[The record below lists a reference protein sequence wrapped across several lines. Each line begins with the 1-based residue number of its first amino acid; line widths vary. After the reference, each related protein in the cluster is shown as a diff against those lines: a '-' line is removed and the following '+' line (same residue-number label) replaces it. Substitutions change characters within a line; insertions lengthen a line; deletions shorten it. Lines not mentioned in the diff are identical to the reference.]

1 MSPKDPPPTRLVMR
15 YFCEYVREA
24 SEEGE
29 SQREARFDE
38 LVIDISH
45 LLSLLSVWYIF
56 YTASAPQDFRMNTL
70 VLLFVALLFATKA
83 SLSHVN
89 AYFLVKPIPSKR
101 TLIEDCIV

>member
-1 MSPKDPPPTRLVMR
+1 MR

-29 SQREARFDE
+29 SQREARFDK
-38 LVIDISH
+38 LGIDISH
-45 LLSLLSVWYIF
+45 LMSTVSVVHFLHGIC
-56 YTASAPQDFRMNTL
+56 SSRLRMNAL

-83 SLSHVN
+83 SLLHVN
-89 AYFLVKPIPSKR
+89 TYFLVKPKPSKR